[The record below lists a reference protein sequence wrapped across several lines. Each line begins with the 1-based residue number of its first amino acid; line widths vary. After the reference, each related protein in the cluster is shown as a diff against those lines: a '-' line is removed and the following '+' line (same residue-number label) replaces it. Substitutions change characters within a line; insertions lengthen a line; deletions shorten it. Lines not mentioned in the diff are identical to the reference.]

1 MRFPPG
7 NSKIAHCQ
15 QLSDLLTIA
24 GRGLILSR
32 SCPFSLTFSDS
43 FPVGEKRG
51 TRWCE
56 MSEFLR
62 TLVGRLREYAGDRRA
77 PRRRVRLPFTLSLHE
92 PGKKANG
99 RRPLPTLS
107 GFTQDISSTGLALV
121 VPAIRIGGHY
131 LAGGDRTLE
140 VELELPSGSVHIRVT
155 SVRYEPVDEDRSE
168 EGYVIGVRIT
178 DMSAAHRESLKSY
191 LK

>member
-1 MRFPPG
+1 
-7 NSKIAHCQ
+7 
-15 QLSDLLTIA
+15 
-24 GRGLILSR
+24 
-32 SCPFSLTFSDS
+32 
-43 FPVGEKRG
+43 
-51 TRWCE
+51 

-99 RRPLPTLS
+99 GRPLPSLS
-107 GFTQDISSTGLALV
+107 GFTQDISATGLALV

-140 VELELPSGSVHIRVT
+140 IEVELPSGPINIRVT
-155 SVRYEPVDEDRSE
+155 SVRYEPVDEDRLE
-168 EGYVIGVRIT
+168 EGYKIGVRISN
-178 DMSAAHRESLKSY
+178 MSPADRERLKSY

>member
-1 MRFPPG
+1 
-7 NSKIAHCQ
+7 
-15 QLSDLLTIA
+15 
-24 GRGLILSR
+24 
-32 SCPFSLTFSDS
+32 
-43 FPVGEKRG
+43 
-51 TRWCE
+51 

-62 TLVGRLREYAGDRRA
+62 TLVGRLREYAGDRRET
-77 PRRRVRLPFTLSLHE
+77 RRRVRLPFTLSLHE

-107 GFTQDISSTGLALV
+107 GFTQDISATGLALI

-140 VELELPSGSVHIRVT
+140 VEVELPSGSIHVRVT

-178 DMSAAHRESLKSY
+178 DISAADRDLLKIF

>member
-1 MRFPPG
+1 
-7 NSKIAHCQ
+7 
-15 QLSDLLTIA
+15 
-24 GRGLILSR
+24 
-32 SCPFSLTFSDS
+32 
-43 FPVGEKRG
+43 
-51 TRWCE
+51 

-62 TLVGRLREYAGDRRA
+62 TLVGRLREYAGDRRET
-77 PRRRVRLPFTLSLHE
+77 RRRVRLPFTLSLHE

-107 GFTQDISSTGLALV
+107 GFTQDISATGLALV

-140 VELELPSGSVHIRVT
+140 VELELPTGSVHIRVT

-168 EGYVIGVRIT
+168 EGYVIGVCIT
-178 DMSAAHRESLKSY
+178 DMSPADRERLNLFLK
-191 LK
+191 

>member
-1 MRFPPG
+1 
-7 NSKIAHCQ
+7 
-15 QLSDLLTIA
+15 
-24 GRGLILSR
+24 
-32 SCPFSLTFSDS
+32 
-43 FPVGEKRG
+43 
-51 TRWCE
+51 

-62 TLVGRLREYAGDRRA
+62 TLVGRLREYAGDRRET
-77 PRRRVRLPFTLSLHE
+77 RRRVRVPFTLSLHE

-99 RRPLPTLS
+99 GRPLPTLS
-107 GFTQDISSTGLALV
+107 GYTQDISATGLALI

-140 VELELPSGSVHIRVT
+140 VELELPSGPIHIRVM

-168 EGYVIGVRIT
+168 EGYMIGVKIT
-178 DMSAAHRESLKSY
+178 DMSDPDRESLKSY

>member
-1 MRFPPG
+1 
-7 NSKIAHCQ
+7 
-15 QLSDLLTIA
+15 
-24 GRGLILSR
+24 
-32 SCPFSLTFSDS
+32 
-43 FPVGEKRG
+43 
-51 TRWCE
+51 

-99 RRPLPTLS
+99 GRPLPTLS
-107 GFTQDISSTGLALV
+107 GFTHDLSGTGMALI

-140 VELELPSGSVHIRVT
+140 VELELPLGPIHMRVT

-168 EGYVIGVRIT
+168 EGYIIGVRIT
-178 DMSAAHRESLKSY
+178 DMTVPDRDRLKLF

>member
-1 MRFPPG
+1 
-7 NSKIAHCQ
+7 
-15 QLSDLLTIA
+15 
-24 GRGLILSR
+24 
-32 SCPFSLTFSDS
+32 
-43 FPVGEKRG
+43 
-51 TRWCE
+51 

-92 PGKKANG
+92 PGRKANG

-107 GFTQDISSTGLALV
+107 GFTHDISATGLALI

-131 LAGGDRTLE
+131 LAGGDRSLE
-140 VELELPSGSVHIRVT
+140 VALELPSGLVNIRVT

-168 EGYVIGVRIT
+168 EGYIIGVRIT
-178 DMSAAHRESLKSY
+178 DMTAVDRERLRVFLKQKGDLQKPNTSEP
-191 LK
+191 KASGT

>member
-1 MRFPPG
+1 
-7 NSKIAHCQ
+7 
-15 QLSDLLTIA
+15 
-24 GRGLILSR
+24 
-32 SCPFSLTFSDS
+32 
-43 FPVGEKRG
+43 
-51 TRWCE
+51 

-77 PRRRVRLPFTLSLHE
+77 PRRRASLPFTLSLHE

-99 RRPLPTLS
+99 QRPLPTLS
-107 GFTQDISSTGLALV
+107 GLTLDVSATGLALV

-140 VELELPSGSVHIRVT
+140 VELELPSGSIHIRAT
-155 SVRYEPVDEDRSE
+155 SIRYEPVDEDRIE
-168 EGYVIGVRIT
+168 EGYMIGVSIT
-178 DMSAAHRESLKSY
+178 EMSASDRERLKSY

>member
-1 MRFPPG
+1 
-7 NSKIAHCQ
+7 
-15 QLSDLLTIA
+15 
-24 GRGLILSR
+24 
-32 SCPFSLTFSDS
+32 
-43 FPVGEKRG
+43 
-51 TRWCE
+51 

-62 TLVGRLREYAGDRRA
+62 TLVGRLREYAGDRRES
-77 PRRRVRLPFTLSLHE
+77 RRRIRLPFTLSLHE

-107 GFTQDISSTGLALV
+107 GFTHDISATGLALI

-140 VELELPSGSVHIRVT
+140 VELELPTGSIHIRAT

-168 EGYVIGVRIT
+168 EGYIIGVSIT
-178 DMSAAHRESLKSY
+178 DICAADLERLKLF

>member
-1 MRFPPG
+1 
-7 NSKIAHCQ
+7 
-15 QLSDLLTIA
+15 
-24 GRGLILSR
+24 
-32 SCPFSLTFSDS
+32 
-43 FPVGEKRG
+43 
-51 TRWCE
+51 

-62 TLVGRLREYAGDRRA
+62 TLVGRLREYAGDRRET
-77 PRRRVRLPFTLSLHE
+77 RRRVRLPFTLSLHE

-99 RRPLPTLS
+99 RRPLPTLN
-107 GFTQDISSTGLALV
+107 GFTQDISATGLALI

-140 VELELPSGSVHIRVT
+140 VEVELPSGSIHVRVT

-178 DMSAAHRESLKSY
+178 DMSAADRERLHVFLKLKSD
-191 LK
+191 LHPPKTSQPKTSGT

>member
-1 MRFPPG
+1 
-7 NSKIAHCQ
+7 
-15 QLSDLLTIA
+15 
-24 GRGLILSR
+24 
-32 SCPFSLTFSDS
+32 
-43 FPVGEKRG
+43 
-51 TRWCE
+51 
-56 MSEFLR
+56 
-62 TLVGRLREYAGDRRA
+62 VGRLREYAGDRRET
-77 PRRRVRLPFTLSLHE
+77 RRRVRLPFTLSLHE

-107 GFTQDISSTGLALV
+107 GFTQDISATGLALI

-140 VELELPSGSVHIRVT
+140 VEVELPSGSIHVRVT

-168 EGYVIGVRIT
+168 DGYVIGVRIT
-178 DMSAAHRESLKSY
+178 DMNAADRERLKVF

>member
-1 MRFPPG
+1 
-7 NSKIAHCQ
+7 
-15 QLSDLLTIA
+15 
-24 GRGLILSR
+24 
-32 SCPFSLTFSDS
+32 
-43 FPVGEKRG
+43 
-51 TRWCE
+51 

-77 PRRRVRLPFTLSLHE
+77 HRRRVRLPFTLSLHE

-99 RRPLPTLS
+99 GRPLPKLS
-107 GFTQDISSTGLALV
+107 GVTKDVSATGLALI

-131 LAGGDRTLE
+131 LAGGDRTLDVE
-140 VELELPSGSVHIRVT
+140 VELPSGSIHVRAT

-168 EGYVIGVRIT
+168 EGYVIGVTIT
-178 DMSAAHRESLKSY
+178 DISAADRERLKTY

>member
-1 MRFPPG
+1 
-7 NSKIAHCQ
+7 
-15 QLSDLLTIA
+15 
-24 GRGLILSR
+24 
-32 SCPFSLTFSDS
+32 
-43 FPVGEKRG
+43 
-51 TRWCE
+51 

-77 PRRRVRLPFTLSLHE
+77 PRRRARLPFTLSLHE

-107 GFTQDISSTGLALV
+107 GFTQDISATGLALI

-140 VELELPSGSVHIRVT
+140 IELELPSGPIHIRVT
-155 SVRYEPVDEDRSE
+155 SVRYEPVDENRSE
-168 EGYVIGVRIT
+168 DGYMIGVRIE
-178 DMSAAHRESLKSY
+178 DMSAADRERLKTF
-191 LK
+191 LKMKTDLHSTKTIQPKASGT

>member
-1 MRFPPG
+1 
-7 NSKIAHCQ
+7 
-15 QLSDLLTIA
+15 
-24 GRGLILSR
+24 
-32 SCPFSLTFSDS
+32 
-43 FPVGEKRG
+43 
-51 TRWCE
+51 

-62 TLVGRLREYAGDRRA
+62 TLVGRLREYAGDRRDT
-77 PRRRVRLPFTLSLHE
+77 RRRVRLPLTLSLHE

-107 GFTQDISSTGLALV
+107 GFTQDVSSTGLALI

-140 VELELPSGSVHIRVT
+140 VVLELPSGPINIRAT

-168 EGYVIGVRIT
+168 EGYVIGVTIT
-178 DMSAAHRESLKSY
+178 DMSAADRELLKSF

>member
-1 MRFPPG
+1 
-7 NSKIAHCQ
+7 
-15 QLSDLLTIA
+15 
-24 GRGLILSR
+24 
-32 SCPFSLTFSDS
+32 
-43 FPVGEKRG
+43 
-51 TRWCE
+51 

-99 RRPLPTLS
+99 RRPLPGLS
-107 GFTQDISSTGLALV
+107 GFTQDISATGLALV

-140 VELELPSGSVHIRVT
+140 IEVELPSGPIHLRVT
-155 SVRYEPVDEDRSE
+155 SVRYEPVDEDRLE
-168 EGYVIGVRIT
+168 EGYKIGVRIT
-178 DMSAAHRESLKSY
+178 DMSAADRDRLKLY

>member
-1 MRFPPG
+1 
-7 NSKIAHCQ
+7 
-15 QLSDLLTIA
+15 
-24 GRGLILSR
+24 
-32 SCPFSLTFSDS
+32 
-43 FPVGEKRG
+43 
-51 TRWCE
+51 

-77 PRRRVRLPFTLSLHE
+77 PRRRVRIPFTLSLHE

-107 GFTQDISSTGLALV
+107 GFTYDISATGLALI

-140 VELELPSGSVHIRVT
+140 VEVELPSGRIHVRAT
-155 SVRYEPVDEDRSE
+155 SVRYEQHRSE

-178 DMSAAHRESLKSY
+178 DISAADDARLKAY
-191 LK
+191 MK

>member
-1 MRFPPG
+1 
-7 NSKIAHCQ
+7 
-15 QLSDLLTIA
+15 
-24 GRGLILSR
+24 
-32 SCPFSLTFSDS
+32 
-43 FPVGEKRG
+43 
-51 TRWCE
+51 

-62 TLVGRLREYAGDRRA
+62 TLVGRLREYAGDRRE

-107 GFTQDISSTGLALV
+107 GFTQDISATGLALV

-140 VELELPSGSVHIRVT
+140 IELELPTGSIHIRVT
-155 SVRYEPVDEDRSE
+155 SVRYEPVDEDRLE
-168 EGYVIGVRIT
+168 EGYIIGVGIT
-178 DMSAAHRESLKSY
+178 EMSAADRERLKSY
-191 LK
+191 LKTKPDPQRAKTSQPKASGT

>member
-1 MRFPPG
+1 
-7 NSKIAHCQ
+7 
-15 QLSDLLTIA
+15 
-24 GRGLILSR
+24 
-32 SCPFSLTFSDS
+32 
-43 FPVGEKRG
+43 
-51 TRWCE
+51 

-62 TLVGRLREYAGDRRA
+62 TLVGRLREFAGDRRA
-77 PRRRVRLPFTLSLHE
+77 SRRRARLPFTLSLHE

-107 GFTQDISSTGLALV
+107 GFTQDISTTGLALI

-140 VELELPSGSVHIRVT
+140 IELELPSGPIHVQVISI
-155 SVRYEPVDEDRSE
+155 RYEPVDEDRIE
-168 EGYVIGVRIT
+168 EGYKIGVRIT
-178 DMSAAHRESLKSY
+178 DISAADLGFLKAY

>member
-1 MRFPPG
+1 
-7 NSKIAHCQ
+7 
-15 QLSDLLTIA
+15 
-24 GRGLILSR
+24 
-32 SCPFSLTFSDS
+32 
-43 FPVGEKRG
+43 
-51 TRWCE
+51 

-62 TLVGRLREYAGDRRA
+62 TLVGRLREYAGDRRET
-77 PRRRVRLPFTLSLHE
+77 RRRVRLPFTLSIHE

-107 GFTQDISSTGLALV
+107 GFTQDVSATGLALI

-140 VELELPSGSVHIRVT
+140 VELELPSGSVHVRVT

-168 EGYVIGVRIT
+168 EGYIIGVRIT
-178 DMSAAHRESLKSY
+178 DISAADRERLKVF

>member
-1 MRFPPG
+1 
-7 NSKIAHCQ
+7 
-15 QLSDLLTIA
+15 
-24 GRGLILSR
+24 
-32 SCPFSLTFSDS
+32 
-43 FPVGEKRG
+43 
-51 TRWCE
+51 

-62 TLVGRLREYAGDRRA
+62 TLVGRLREYAGDRRS

-107 GFTQDISSTGLALV
+107 GFTHDISATGLAIV
-121 VPAIRIGGHY
+121 VPAIRIEGHY

-140 VELELPSGSVHIRVT
+140 IELELPSGSIHIRVI

-168 EGYVIGVRIT
+168 EGYIIGVRISH
-178 DMSAAHRESLKSY
+178 MSNADLERLKTY

>member
-1 MRFPPG
+1 
-7 NSKIAHCQ
+7 
-15 QLSDLLTIA
+15 
-24 GRGLILSR
+24 
-32 SCPFSLTFSDS
+32 
-43 FPVGEKRG
+43 
-51 TRWCE
+51 

-92 PGKKANG
+92 PGRKANG

-107 GFTQDISSTGLALV
+107 GFTHDISATGLALI

-131 LAGGDRTLE
+131 LAGGDRSLE
-140 VELELPSGSVHIRVT
+140 VVLELPSGPVNVRVT

-168 EGYVIGVRIT
+168 DGYIIGVRIT
-178 DMSAAHRESLKSY
+178 DMTAADRERLKIF
-191 LK
+191 LKQKTDLHKPKTSEPKASGT